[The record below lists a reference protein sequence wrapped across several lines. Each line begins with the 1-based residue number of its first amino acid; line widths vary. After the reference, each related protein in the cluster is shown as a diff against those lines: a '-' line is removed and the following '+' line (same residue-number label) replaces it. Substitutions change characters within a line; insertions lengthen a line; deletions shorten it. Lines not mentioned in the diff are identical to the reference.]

1 MEGGEATAVRSK
13 GRGPCEVAKE
23 VGHTAGKGVCG
34 ERGGDDVCVCERAC
48 KIVQS
53 ILSLYHTL

>member
-13 GRGPCEVAKE
+13 GRGPCEVTKE

-34 ERGGDDVCVCERAC
+34 ERDGDDVCVCVCES
-48 KIVQS
+48 K
-53 ILSLYHTL
+53 